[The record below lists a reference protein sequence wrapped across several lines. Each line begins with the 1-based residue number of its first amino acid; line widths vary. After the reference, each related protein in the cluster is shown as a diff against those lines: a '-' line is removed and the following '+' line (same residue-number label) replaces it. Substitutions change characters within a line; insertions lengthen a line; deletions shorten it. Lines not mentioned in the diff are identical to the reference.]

1 MKEPLKDIPSSV
13 PNEMSQSQ
21 GQPQSHPSDHAAPL
35 HERLPLEMFVAII
48 HLCVGFSTPVRD
60 LVTLQLVCRS
70 WHDIIV
76 DASFLWGTI
85 NAAEGSLA
93 VRKALQMAKD
103 SLIDLD
109 FIQDTSKINQTQF
122 FQLVRGKLNQ
132 WRSFVVESREWRSAL
147 DDLRTQKPPK
157 LDKLHVT
164 ATQHH
169 REEDKEIV
177 LFGGGP
183 TTGLK
188 DVRLA
193 YVPISPAP
201 LRLSGLKSLRL
212 QGMPWVSAVEVIA
225 IITQSP
231 GLEILELG
239 SLKGAVLPTDE
250 TSGQLNFASSSPIK
264 LASLIELNLRYMHLS
279 FVSYLVLTVAFPQ
292 LRSLRVECGLG
303 ENPAVQL
310 GETAGLNRLNPS
322 MNTVASSA
330 RICKVTLS
338 GWGYY
343 VIGIGGLDIIVWR
356 TGGFSLDRFL
366 ETFTWLSGHLKQSLH
381 NLPLHLDLDNHD
393 PEPSCLEWFTR
404 RTNVITLSLYSDLF
418 FGSRLG
424 CLIRIISPPISPP
437 PSSSTWL
444 FPKVEVLRTNCVGIV
459 ENIKI
464 VDMIGR
470 RQSAS
475 RGSFGAGVNEA
486 LPKRLKRG
494 LASLWWDRKSSAR
507 YGVYVTSGAGRSRSG
522 RVLGREEVDRNLTQ
536 NIQLSLQSDLG
547 PFVDRR
553 DVDETKFSVYVGL
566 KRRSGIGRVAVEGPA
581 VWFQLQP
588 TQFRPRHPPPSS
600 NVPFSPHRALPLASC
615 CMNERLKDTPSPVLS
630 EISQRNARPQ
640 PHPSDPAAP
649 LHERLPLE
657 IFGAILHLCVG
668 FKTPVRDLTML
679 QLVCRS
685 WHDII
690 VDTSFL
696 WGTINAAE
704 GLPAV
709 RKALQMAKDS
719 LIDLTFIQDANR
731 INQTQFFKLAR
742 GKLNQWRSL
751 VVESKQWRSALDDL
765 RAQKPPKLDRLHVTN
780 YYLLPEENR
789 EFVLFGGDSTPGLK
803 DVRLAYVP
811 ISPAPLRLSGLKSLR
826 LEGIPSVSAVE
837 VIAIITE
844 SPGLEILHL
853 NFLKGTVPATDAT
866 LGQPNYAS
874 SSPIE
879 LAFLIELKLISLPL
893 PFLFYFLSTVGC
905 MFEENS
911 AVPLGETPLNRLNSI
926 VNSIAS
932 GAQMYEVTLSG
943 WRYYEISIGGLRLY
957 VSGSLLPV
965 GRLSSDHFL
974 ETFTWLSGHLE
985 QSLHDLP
992 LHLNLEI
999 RDPEPLYWE
1008 WFARCTNVTMLTLK
1022 SHSSFVPGLEN
1033 LVRTISGPTPQPHS
1047 TSPTWLFPQLEV
1059 LSIKF
1064 VGKVGNIEIVD
1075 MIERRQSASRGSFG
1089 TGVNGALP
1097 KRLREV
1103 WLAYGGIT
1111 SRRFPLDTEFMSKVV
1126 QAAAGADVYW
1136 ERKKWIG
1143 SYEVISEPKH
1153 TTFLPKRFGTVLTTK
1168 RRRRNKVDVP
1178 SLRRAQ
1184 QTIWYQSPGR
1194 GRYSSSVSIPTNAI
1208 PTSPPPTTSDC
1219 TVLASPSTRALPLAS
1234 CCMDEAFKDIPSTM
1248 PNESSQNHGQSQTR
1262 PSDHTAPLHE
1272 RLPLEIFCHII
1283 HLCVGFKTPVRD
1295 LVTLQLV
1302 CRSWHDIIADTSF
1315 LWGTI
1320 NAKEGF
1326 PAVRKALE
1334 MAKDSLIDINFIN
1347 PGRKIDQ
1354 TEFFKLAREK
1364 IDQWRSLVVES
1375 REWESA
1381 LAGLR
1386 SKKPPNLDTLH
1397 WVRESYVPSEGEEI
1411 VLFGG
1416 DPASGLKD
1424 VRFANVPINRASL
1437 QLSGLKSL
1445 RLGWM
1450 PSVSAT
1456 EVITLLTAS
1465 PGLEILHLVS
1475 LKGAVLPTQTTPNQP
1490 NLASNSVIEL
1500 AFLIELK
1507 LFWLNLP
1514 FLSHLLST
1522 LTLPQLHSLHMGCDL
1537 DKNTAFQL
1545 GETVGMNRLD
1555 SSLNLVAS
1563 GARMYEVTLSSEGSY
1578 AFSIGGLNVRIPCKR
1593 NGDTLA
1599 LDTSLQLPLGH
1610 FLKTFTWLSDHLEQ
1624 SLHELPLHLI
1634 LRDSDPE
1641 SSFLEWFTSHTNVT
1655 TLTLDRDDLGILLK
1669 LAKPRSPP
1677 PSPPNWLFP
1686 QVEVLHINFA
1696 SGGRDLG
1703 LVAGMVH
1710 ARHAASRRS
1719 SAGGANRTFP
1729 KPFGE
1734 IRLTCDGVADVPPP
1748 PDEVFMSWLVESAE
1762 GADVYWGG
1770 KKWSTWAQETIW
1782 YQSPGCGRC
1791 SSSVSIPTNAI
1802 STSPPPTIGDCTVLA
1817 LPSIRALPL
1826 VSCCMDE
1833 AFKDI
1838 PSPVPNE
1845 SSQSNGQSQTRPP
1858 DHAAPLHERLPLEIF
1873 CHIIHLCVGF
1883 KTPVHDLIRLQL
1895 VCRIWH
1901 DIIADTSF
1909 LWGTINA
1916 KEGSPAVR
1924 KALEMAQ
1931 DSLIDINCINPG
1943 WKVDQ
1948 TEFFKLAR
1956 EKVNQWRSFVVE
1968 SREWESAALAGLRSK
1983 KPPNLDTLHCV
1994 MEPYA
1999 AYQGEEIVL
2008 FGGDPA
2014 SGLKDVR
2021 FANVPITADFKTP
2034 GHSHILHA

>member
-1 MKEPLKDIPSSV
+1 
-13 PNEMSQSQ
+13 MSQSQ

-486 LPKRLKRG
+486 LPKRLKR
-494 LASLWWDRKSSAR
+494 
-507 YGVYVTSGAGRSRSG
+507 
-522 RVLGREEVDRNLTQ
+522 
-536 NIQLSLQSDLG
+536 
-547 PFVDRR
+547 
-553 DVDETKFSVYVGL
+553 
-566 KRRSGIGRVAVEGPA
+566 
-581 VWFQLQP
+581 
-588 TQFRPRHPPPSS
+588 
-600 NVPFSPHRALPLASC
+600 ASC

-853 NFLKGTVPATDAT
+853 NFLKGTV
-866 LGQPNYAS
+866 
-874 SSPIE
+874 
-879 LAFLIELKLISLPL
+879 
-893 PFLFYFLSTVGC
+893 GC

-1143 SYEVISEPKH
+1143 S
-1153 TTFLPKRFGTVLTTK
+1153 
-1168 RRRRNKVDVP
+1168 
-1178 SLRRAQ
+1178 
-1184 QTIWYQSPGR
+1184 
-1194 GRYSSSVSIPTNAI
+1194 
-1208 PTSPPPTTSDC
+1208 
-1219 TVLASPSTRALPLAS
+1219 
-1234 CCMDEAFKDIPSTM
+1234 
-1248 PNESSQNHGQSQTR
+1248 
-1262 PSDHTAPLHE
+1262 
-1272 RLPLEIFCHII
+1272 
-1283 HLCVGFKTPVRD
+1283 
-1295 LVTLQLV
+1295 
-1302 CRSWHDIIADTSF
+1302 
-1315 LWGTI
+1315 
-1320 NAKEGF
+1320 
-1326 PAVRKALE
+1326 
-1334 MAKDSLIDINFIN
+1334 
-1347 PGRKIDQ
+1347 
-1354 TEFFKLAREK
+1354 
-1364 IDQWRSLVVES
+1364 
-1375 REWESA
+1375 
-1381 LAGLR
+1381 
-1386 SKKPPNLDTLH
+1386 
-1397 WVRESYVPSEGEEI
+1397 
-1411 VLFGG
+1411 
-1416 DPASGLKD
+1416 
-1424 VRFANVPINRASL
+1424 
-1437 QLSGLKSL
+1437 
-1445 RLGWM
+1445 
-1450 PSVSAT
+1450 
-1456 EVITLLTAS
+1456 
-1465 PGLEILHLVS
+1465 
-1475 LKGAVLPTQTTPNQP
+1475 
-1490 NLASNSVIEL
+1490 
-1500 AFLIELK
+1500 
-1507 LFWLNLP
+1507 
-1514 FLSHLLST
+1514 
-1522 LTLPQLHSLHMGCDL
+1522 
-1537 DKNTAFQL
+1537 
-1545 GETVGMNRLD
+1545 
-1555 SSLNLVAS
+1555 
-1563 GARMYEVTLSSEGSY
+1563 
-1578 AFSIGGLNVRIPCKR
+1578 
-1593 NGDTLA
+1593 
-1599 LDTSLQLPLGH
+1599 
-1610 FLKTFTWLSDHLEQ
+1610 
-1624 SLHELPLHLI
+1624 
-1634 LRDSDPE
+1634 
-1641 SSFLEWFTSHTNVT
+1641 
-1655 TLTLDRDDLGILLK
+1655 
-1669 LAKPRSPP
+1669 
-1677 PSPPNWLFP
+1677 
-1686 QVEVLHINFA
+1686 
-1696 SGGRDLG
+1696 
-1703 LVAGMVH
+1703 
-1710 ARHAASRRS
+1710 
-1719 SAGGANRTFP
+1719 
-1729 KPFGE
+1729 
-1734 IRLTCDGVADVPPP
+1734 
-1748 PDEVFMSWLVESAE
+1748 
-1762 GADVYWGG
+1762 
-1770 KKWSTWAQETIW
+1770 
-1782 YQSPGCGRC
+1782 
-1791 SSSVSIPTNAI
+1791 
-1802 STSPPPTIGDCTVLA
+1802 
-1817 LPSIRALPL
+1817 
-1826 VSCCMDE
+1826 
-1833 AFKDI
+1833 
-1838 PSPVPNE
+1838 
-1845 SSQSNGQSQTRPP
+1845 
-1858 DHAAPLHERLPLEIF
+1858 
-1873 CHIIHLCVGF
+1873 
-1883 KTPVHDLIRLQL
+1883 
-1895 VCRIWH
+1895 
-1901 DIIADTSF
+1901 
-1909 LWGTINA
+1909 
-1916 KEGSPAVR
+1916 
-1924 KALEMAQ
+1924 
-1931 DSLIDINCINPG
+1931 
-1943 WKVDQ
+1943 
-1948 TEFFKLAR
+1948 
-1956 EKVNQWRSFVVE
+1956 
-1968 SREWESAALAGLRSK
+1968 
-1983 KPPNLDTLHCV
+1983 
-1994 MEPYA
+1994 
-1999 AYQGEEIVL
+1999 
-2008 FGGDPA
+2008 
-2014 SGLKDVR
+2014 
-2021 FANVPITADFKTP
+2021 
-2034 GHSHILHA
+2034 